1 MLEHS
6 LSSHKLVLCASMR
19 LPVMNLCS
27 TAVHAACAR
36 MARQP
41 SRSHHKEVEMFLG
54 QSSTSSRPLRDTI
67 DSRISDLG
75 VSKTSRD
82 SWKTSC
88 KASSSEVLS
97 CP

>member
-1 MLEHS
+1 
-6 LSSHKLVLCASMR
+6 
-19 LPVMNLCS
+19 
-27 TAVHAACAR
+27 
-36 MARQP
+36 
-41 SRSHHKEVEMFLG
+41 MFLG